1 MKGYSRNTE
10 TLTAI
15 LLVILALTS
24 FSSIISTLR
33 YGLIGG
39 SLSMVV
45 TVAGYVL
52 LAVSMF
58 RSKRDYLAL
67 AGVGL
72 CTLLALI
79 SFFTG
84 FGGGILPILCRLMNL
99 ASWVIIALIACNVIL
114 KQPQMSVGQFV
125 MLPMIL
131 TAVYSVLNV
140 ISSIINFTAF
150 GYSMIAFVPTLI
162 GTLFGAVL
170 AVLVAMLI
178 PKWFLGEA
186 AQKQANAAG
195 IAAQKQAQIGYYY
208 NLMTQGAI
216 TPEEFERKRWE
227 IENN

>member
-24 FSSIISTLR
+24 FSSIIGTLR

-39 SLSMVV
+39 SLPMLL

-84 FGGGILPILCRLMNL
+84 FGGGILTILCRLMNL
-99 ASWVIIALIACNVIL
+99 ASWVFIALIACNVIL
-114 KQPQMSVGQFV
+114 KQPQMSVGQFA

-186 AQKQANAAG
+186 VQKQANAAS

-227 IENN
+227 IENS

>member
-24 FSSIISTLR
+24 FTSIISTLR
-33 YGLIGG
+33 YGFMGAGVL
-39 SLSMVV
+39 SLLNI
-45 TVAGYVL
+45 AGYVL

-67 AGVGL
+67 AGAGL

-79 SFFTG
+79 SFLTG
-84 FGGGILPILCRLMNL
+84 FGTGILGILGRLLNL
-99 ASWVIIALIACNVIL
+99 GSWAIIALIACTVIL

-140 ISSIINFTAF
+140 INSIMNFAAF
-150 GYSMIAFVPTLI
+150 GYSMIVFIPSLI
-162 GTLFGAVL
+162 GTLIGSVL

-178 PKWFLGEA
+178 PKWFLGETV
-186 AQKQANAAG
+186 QKQANAAS